1 MLGEFTGQ
9 NQSNTGDALDQ
20 RASIMIGPTT
30 YEVWISREEIVDF
43 LL

>member
-9 NQSNTGDALDQ
+9 NQSDSVAGLANSSGE
-20 RASIMIGPTT
+20 REWTT
-30 YEVWISREEIVDF
+30 YEVWISRDEMVDF